1 MGCCNNTT
9 NEKLLCYCFNI
20 TENAYLDAL
29 KQGKDSVLKDFVV
42 FQTKNNLC
50 NCANLNPSKQCC
62 LKDFKILEKMQM
74 GG

>member
-1 MGCCNNTT
+1 MGCCNTKT
-9 NEKLLCYCFNI
+9 DEKLLCYCFNI
-20 TENAYLDAL
+20 TENAYIEAL
-29 KQGKDSVLKDFVV
+29 KQGKGSVLKDFVV

-50 NCANLNPSKQCC
+50 NCENLNPFKQCC